1 MIKNYFKIAWRNLY
15 KHKFY
20 ALINVF
26 GLSLGMACSIILF
39 QFISYHLSFD
49 TYHHKAKSLYKV
61 VEQMHLDDGT
71 TLYEKGAPMV
81 LARAIKA
88 ELPQITDAGIL
99 VQKRSFTIAIPKDDG
114 AGKKLFY
121 EKENVGFADKHWFN
135 MLDYNWLS
143 GSAQTAFNDPD
154 NAVITQKLA
163 LKYFGT
169 TDAVGR
175 VIRLDSKH
183 NFKVKGVLAD
193 NVDNTDFKCD
203 MFLSL
208 TAIKTIYPDVQKDFQ
223 ESWAWEDSRN
233 VVFLQLPANLSP
245 KTVEAAITKLLDK
258 DMSKVFKYLMQPIN
272 EVHFDG
278 RYSGVIQK
286 SLLTT
291 LGIVGFLLIIIACVN
306 FINMATAQS
315 FKRAKEIGTRKVLGS
330 TPTAIFIQF
339 ITETFLIVLA
349 AGVIAVLSVWILMPV
364 LNSWLQ
370 TTLTF
375 NWAHDKVLMIFI
387 ALAMFVITLA
397 AGFYPALVLSRF
409 KPVHALKNQVNG
421 VTQAAGF
428 SRKSLIVIQNV
439 IAQVLIIGTII
450 ITMQVRYL
458 KTADLGFN
466 KIGVVMLPLPD
477 FDKSKTGYFRNQLL
491 ANPAISAVSFCYRA
505 PSSTADKGGSI
516 KYEGRD
522 WEKFVGRT
530 LMGDAGYAK
539 TFGLRIIA
547 GRNIA
552 EADSA
557 KEYLVNEQLVKQ
569 LGIKDPRQIIGHQ
582 FTAGDLTDKAGTIVG
597 VVKNFHAKSLY
608 RAIEP
613 SYVSTFRAQYQY
625 AGIRIDMR
633 NHAAAI
639 AHIQKTWQSV
649 FPENVFEYRFLDE
662 QINDFYQKED
672 LLNKLIT
679 SSAVIAIFISCLG
692 LLGLISLLTTQRTKE
707 IGIRK
712 VLGASV
718 TNITTLLSVD
728 FIKLVII
735 AIVAASPIAWFM
747 MSKYLQ
753 DFAYRI
759 DIHWWVFA
767 VAGIIAVLIAFV
779 TVSYQSIK
787 AAMANP
793 VNSLRNE

>member
-1 MIKNYFKIAWRNLY
+1 MIKSYLKIAWRNLW

-20 ALINVF
+20 TLINVI
-26 GLSLGMACSIILF
+26 GLSMGIACSIILF

-49 TYHHKAKSLYKV
+49 AYHHNKKSLYKI
-61 VEQMHLDDGT
+61 VEQLHLEDGT

-81 LARAIKA
+81 LARAVKTA
-88 ELPQITDAGIL
+88 LPQIKDAAVL
-99 VQKRSFTIAIPKDDG
+99 VQKRSFTISVPQGNG
-114 AGKKLFY
+114 AEKKLFY
-121 EKENVGFADKHWFN
+121 EKENVGLADKHWFN
-135 MLDYNWLS
+135 MLDYTWLS
-143 GSAQTAFNDPD
+143 GSAETAFNDPD

-169 TDAVGR
+169 DDAVGR

-183 NFKVKGVLAD
+183 NFKVTGVLAN

-208 TAIKTIYPDVQKDFQ
+208 TALKTLYPDVQKDFQ
-223 ESWAWEDSRN
+223 ESWYWEDSRN
-233 VVFLQLPANLSP
+233 VIFLQLPPNLSP
-245 KTVEAAITKLLDK
+245 QKVEATIPKLMDK
-258 DMSKVFKYLMQPIN
+258 EAAKTFKYFLQPIN

-286 SLLTT
+286 SLLST
-291 LGIVGFLLIIIACVN
+291 LSIVGLLLIVIACVN
-306 FINMATAQS
+306 FVNMATAQS

-330 TPTAIFIQF
+330 TPVAIFIQF
-339 ITETFLIVLA
+339 ITETALIVLA
-349 AGVIAVLSVWILMPV
+349 AGLIAVLSVWMFLPV

-375 NWAHDKVLMIFI
+375 NFTHDKILFVFI
-387 ALAMFVITLA
+387 ALSMLIITIA

-409 KPVHALKNQVNG
+409 KPVNALKNQVG
-421 VTQAAGF
+421 GYSKAAGF

-466 KIGVVMLPLPD
+466 KTGVVMLPLPD
-477 FDKSKTGYFRNQLL
+477 FDKSKTDFFRNQLL
-491 ANPAISAVSFCYRA
+491 ANPTISAVSFCYRA

-539 TFGLRIIA
+539 TFGLQIIA

-569 LGIKDPRQIIGHQ
+569 LGIKDPQKIIGHE
-582 FTAGDLTDKAGTIVG
+582 FTAGDLTDKPGTIVG
-597 VVKNFHAKSLY
+597 VVKDFHAKSLY
-608 RAIEP
+608 KVIEP
-613 SYVSTFRAQYQY
+613 SYISTFRTQYQY
-625 AGIRIDMR
+625 AGVRIGLKNR
-633 NHAAAI
+633 SVALSQ
-639 AHIQKTWQSV
+639 IQKVFQSV

-692 LLGLISLLTTQRTKE
+692 LLGLISLLTMQRTKE

-718 TNITTLLSVD
+718 TNITALLSAD
-728 FIKLVII
+728 FIKLVAI
-735 AIVAASPIAWFM
+735 AVVVASPIAWLT

-759 DIHWWVFA
+759 AIQWWVFA
-767 VAGIIAVLIAFV
+767 LAAALSVLIAFA
-779 TVSYQSIK
+779 TVCYQSLK

-793 VNSLRNE
+793 VESLRNE